1 MKPINDNII
10 LKEIPHDTNHEGF
23 HVTQN
28 DTSML
33 RLCEVAFTSE
43 KDSEFVGK
51 KVLIGRY
58 AGENYEFEGTTYLI
72 TPLSTLVAVI

>member
-10 LKEIPHDTNHEGF
+10 LKEIAHDTNHEGF

-33 RLCEVAFTSE
+33 RLCTVEFTQDVNSE
-43 KDSEFVGK
+43 LMGK

-58 AGENYEFEGTTYLI
+58 AGENYEFEGTVYLI
-72 TPLSTLVAVI
+72 TPLSTIVAVI